1 MSSVRIEVWIEK
13 YQKHLM
19 SEPFARVHSPA
30 QGNAFESGSKKPE
43 EHTRRTIAEQHVTDG
58 ETGMLEL
65 RESSEMTFSDVQC
78 RLRELGYYEDLL
90 GEGPRRAT
98 LAALERFQRE
108 HGLQVTR
115 RADPITAS
123 ALRGSASL

>member
-1 MSSVRIEVWIEK
+1 
-13 YQKHLM
+13 
-19 SEPFARVHSPA
+19 
-30 QGNAFESGSKKPE
+30 
-43 EHTRRTIAEQHVTDG
+43 
-58 ETGMLEL
+58 MLQRL
-65 RESSEMTFSDVQC
+65 ESSEMSFSDVQG

-108 HGLQVTR
+108 RGLQVTR

-123 ALRGSASL
+123 ALRDSAQL

>member
-1 MSSVRIEVWIEK
+1 
-13 YQKHLM
+13 
-19 SEPFARVHSPA
+19 
-30 QGNAFESGSKKPE
+30 
-43 EHTRRTIAEQHVTDG
+43 
-58 ETGMLEL
+58 MLQL
-65 RESSEMTFSDVQC
+65 RDSHEMTFSDVQC

-115 RADPITAS
+115 RADPITAR
-123 ALRGSASL
+123 ALRGSAAQ